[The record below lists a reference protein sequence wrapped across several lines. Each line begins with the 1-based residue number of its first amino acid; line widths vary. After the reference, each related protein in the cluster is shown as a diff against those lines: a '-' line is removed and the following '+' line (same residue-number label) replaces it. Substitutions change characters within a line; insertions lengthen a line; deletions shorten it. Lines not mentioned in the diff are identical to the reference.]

1 MNKTDILLVGTTHL
15 NMPNNGD
22 FFMPKMP
29 DVLSEKR
36 QLEIKQFVNQLARF
50 EPTKV
55 CIEMNTSKKE
65 YINEQFQRIIQHPE
79 LATANEREQIA
90 FRLAQQ
96 TYLDFVYPIDW
107 NEDEGFS
114 LETIIQDEK
123 REMEEI
129 LSSQQ
134 DVMNHIEKIFKNR
147 TISDY
152 YKEIN
157 HPTITLSM
165 HRAYL
170 EIASLK
176 VSGTRWVSHYWYF
189 RNLMIFKELM
199 SLRESNDRI
208 FVLYG
213 LGHIHLLK
221 QFLSESGLFSV
232 HELNTYLI

>member
-22 FFMPKMP
+22 LFMPDMP

-36 QLEIKQFVNQLARF
+36 QLEIKQFVNQLAKF

-55 CIEMNTSKKE
+55 CVELNTSKKE
-65 YINEQFQRIIQHPE
+65 YVNEHFQRIIQQPK

-96 TYLDFVYPIDW
+96 SNLDFVYPIDW

-134 DVMNHIEKIFKNR
+134 DVMNHIEKIFKSR

-157 HPTITLSM
+157 HPTITLSI

-170 EIASLK
+170 EIASLE

-199 SLRESNDRI
+199 LLRKSNDRI

>member
-22 FFMPKMP
+22 FFMPDMP

-79 LATANEREQIA
+79 LATDNEREQIA

-96 TYLDFVYPIDW
+96 SYLDFVYPIDW

-123 REMEEI
+123 REMEQI

-165 HRAYL
+165 QRAYL

-176 VSGTRWVSHYWYF
+176 VSGTKWVSHYWYF

-221 QFLSESGLFSV
+221 QFLSESGLFCV
-232 HELNTYLI
+232 HELDTYLI

>member
-22 FFMPKMP
+22 LFMPDMA
-29 DVLSEKR
+29 DVLSEDR
-36 QLEIKQFVNQLARF
+36 QLEIKQFVNQLVKF
-50 EPTKV
+50 KPTKV
-55 CIEMNTSKKE
+55 CVEMNTSKKV
-65 YINEQFQRIIQHPE
+65 YINEKFQRIIQQPE

-90 FRLAQQ
+90 YRLAQQ
-96 TYLDFVYPIDW
+96 SNLDCVYPIDW
-107 NEDEGFS
+107 NEEEGYS
-114 LETIIQDEK
+114 LATIIQEQQHAMDQ
-123 REMEEI
+123 I

-134 DVMNHIEKIFKNR
+134 EVMNHIEKTFKNS

-157 HPTITLSM
+157 HPTVALTM

-170 EIASLK
+170 EIASLEM
-176 VSGTRWVSHYWYF
+176 SGTRWVSHYWYF

-199 SLRESNDRI
+199 SLRESNERI

-221 QFLSESGLFSV
+221 QFLNESGLYSV
-232 HELNTYLI
+232 HDLNKYLL